1 MNLVAPLLTLLLAAP
16 QAEGP
21 EDRSEPT
28 RAGEGEGEGRGA
40 PAVVGAARVESVKLR
55 SARIDDRALTI
66 DGRIDE
72 AAWRAVPLLPEL
84 IQTEPRY
91 GAAPSRRT
99 EVRVAYGTDGL
110 YLAFDCLDDP
120 DNVRGAFS
128 RKDQLT
134 PSDRVWLEI
143 DANNDDTT
151 GFVFAVNPSSA
162 QFDSQLS
169 RDSRE
174 DSLWDGVW
182 QASARKT
189 ERGWS
194 AEMFI
199 PWATLRFEAQ
209 GEYTFGINIG
219 RRVNELGEVAVLS
232 PIPQGLPGRMSYA
245 LDYEGV
251 RGVEPGLNLE
261 LRPYTSMRVAIRRPE
276 GSLDYS
282 WPVMPNGGYDVKY
295 GITGNLT
302 LDLTVNPDF
311 GQAEVDPA
319 VLNLGPFEVFFPERR
334 QFFLESKE
342 IFETRFQLFYSRRIG
357 AAPKPGNADLT
368 ARDVPGVDEPETG
381 ELAELDPLT
390 RILGAVRLTGNIGPN
405 WRVGALT
412 ATTGP
417 TYGVERYSD
426 DYQRP
431 VTVDPTTQFS
441 VVRVRREFDS
451 LTSVGMIATAVNRGG
466 EDPDAFTGGFD
477 YRLRF
482 RERWRHNAQ
491 VIATHDGEDAGVGAS
506 GNLERTSKNT
516 WVNLRGELL
525 TPGANFNDLGFM
537 RFANYIDGAADF
549 EVFNA
554 QPVGRLRE
562 LRGGVSTRVQSSF
575 RGEVMQKHL
584 MARLNVTTMN
594 QWGLG
599 YWAGGHLPQLD
610 LYETR
615 GNIPYEVP
623 LHWWTGGNFFTPDNR
638 RVVGVINWAYGEQ
651 NGLPGPDI
659 GAELR
664 LRPVDRLQLTL
675 RYDLNASFGRPR
687 WVTEEEVGSIPV
699 FARGD
704 IVTMTTVLRGTIGI
718 LPTLTLQTYNQ
729 LLYTTARHDEFF
741 YLTAPDVLVP
751 LNRLQA
757 APYAGVVD
765 QGLTSLIS
773 NSILRWEYTP
783 GSFLFLAY
791 THRTA
796 LGEGGAPV
804 AFRPGNQFSNLF
816 AQDARDEDI
825 LFVKMVYLFGF

>member
-1 MNLVAPLLTLLLAAP
+1 M
-16 QAEGP
+16 
-21 EDRSEPT
+21 RSL
-28 RAGEGEGEGRGA
+28 
-40 PAVVGAARVESVKLR
+40 KLR
-55 SARIDDRALTI
+55 SARIDDRAITI
-66 DGRIDE
+66 DGHIDE
-72 AAWRAVPLLPEL
+72 AAWQSVPLLPEL
-84 IQTEPRY
+84 VQAEPRY
-91 GAAPSRRT
+91 GAPPTQRT
-99 EVRVAYGTDGL
+99 EVRVAYGQDGL
-110 YLAFDCLDDP
+110 YVAFDCFGEP
-120 DNVRGAFS
+120 DEVRGAYS
-128 RKDQLT
+128 RKDQLA
-134 PSDRVWLEI
+134 PSDQVWFEI

-151 GFVFAVNPSSA
+151 GFVFATNPSSA
-162 QFDSQLS
+162 QYDAQLS

-174 DSLWDGVW
+174 DLLWDGVW
-182 QASARKT
+182 QAVGRKN
-189 ERGWS
+189 EHGWS
-194 AEMFI
+194 AELFI
-199 PWATLRFEAQ
+199 PWSTLRFESQ
-209 GEYTFGINIG
+209 EEHTFGINIG
-219 RRVNELGEVAVLS
+219 RWSNELGEAALLS
-232 PIPQGLPGRMSYA
+232 PTPQGLPGRLSYA

-261 LRPYTSMRVAIRRPE
+261 LRPYVSSRVAVQRPE

-295 GITGNLT
+295 GLTGTLT

-342 IFETRFQLFYSRRIG
+342 IFETRFQTFYSRRIG
-357 AAPKPGNADLT
+357 AAPRPSDADLT
-368 ARDVPGVDEPETG
+368 GRDVGGARETG
-381 ELAELDPLT
+381 ELVELDPLT
-390 RILGAVRLTGNIGPN
+390 RILGAARLTGNIGPN

-417 TYGVERYSD
+417 TYGVERFSD

-431 VTVDPTTQFS
+431 VTVEPTTQYS
-441 VVRVRREFDS
+441 VLRVRREFDS
-451 LTSVGMIATAVNRGG
+451 LTSVGMMATAVNRVGD
-466 EDPDAFTGGFD
+466 DPDAFTGGFD

-482 RERWRHNAQ
+482 RDRWRHTAQ
-491 VIATHDGEDAGVGAS
+491 VIATHDGDEAGVGAS
-506 GNLERTSKNT
+506 GDVIRTSKNT
-516 WVNLRGELL
+516 EVSLRGELL
-525 TPGANFNDLGFM
+525 TPGANFNDLGYM
-537 RFANYIDGAADF
+537 RFANYIDGEATVA
-549 EVFNA
+549 VFNA
-554 QPVGRLRE
+554 QPVGKLRRLV
-562 LRGGVSTRVQSSF
+562 GSVNTRLQSSF
-575 RGEVMQKHL
+575 RGELMQKQL
-584 MARLNVTTMN
+584 MTRVAFTTMG

-623 LHWWTGGNFFTPDNR
+623 LHWYTGGDLNTPDNR
-638 RVVGVINWAYGEQ
+638 RIVGVLRWAYGEQ
-651 NGLPGPDI
+651 NGLPGPDL
-659 GAELR
+659 GVELR

-675 RYDLNASFGRPR
+675 SYDLNSSFGRPR
-687 WVTEEEVGSIPV
+687 WVTEEERGELPV

-704 IVTMTTVLRGTIGI
+704 IITMTTVLRGTIGI

-741 YLTAPDVLVP
+741 YLTAPDVLVT
-751 LNRLQA
+751 LSRVQS
-757 APYAGVVD
+757 APYVGVVD

-804 AFRPGNQFSNLF
+804 AYRPGNQFANLV
-816 AQDARDEDI
+816 APGARDEDI